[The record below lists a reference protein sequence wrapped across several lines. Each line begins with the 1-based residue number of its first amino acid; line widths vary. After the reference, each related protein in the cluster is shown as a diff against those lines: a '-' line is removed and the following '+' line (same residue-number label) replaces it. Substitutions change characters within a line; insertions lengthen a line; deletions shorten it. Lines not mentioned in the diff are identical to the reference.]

1 MTIRPTQQATFS
13 QLQRGLSANF
23 ARLVR
28 AQEQVAT
35 GRRIVR
41 PSDDPVGASLSLSY
55 KRQIAASERY
65 KTAVQGARVMLDTGS
80 SLLQDAGGMLAE
92 ARSTLLAAMNGTQS
106 EDDRRLLGNSIRLIR
121 DRMLEVAN
129 ARTGNRYL
137 FGGANS
143 SSAPFEQTTRAGVN
157 SVEYVGSRQ
166 IQEVLVGLDSKLD
179 VTLPGDEIFAAKAR
193 SGAGFSGLTGVGAGA
208 SANQGSGYVYLRV
221 RHDTTTPAGLGAG
234 LNLAAGGANDTILGA
249 HTLVVDPV
257 ANTARLGAGAAVELP
272 AVGSPSA
279 QSVRIANENGAEVFI
294 DFSGWTGAAV
304 SATLTGAG
312 SISLDGANY
321 TPITLTE
328 TDLQLTADGGATVL
342 HLDTTGIHRAGVE
355 LVTFAGAVNIF
366 DTLQGIVD
374 DLENGDGLDPREL
387 RERLDIW
394 LGELDRNHENLQI
407 ATGELG
413 SLSARASSL
422 ESSFDDEQIAV
433 RGLLSGVEDVDF
445 AQVALDMTRSE
456 QTLQLAQATSARLL
470 QTSLLNFLR

>member
-1 MTIRPTQQATFS
+1 MTIRPTQQSTFA
-13 QLQRGLSANF
+13 QLQRGLSSNL

-55 KRQIAASERY
+55 KRQIATSERY
-65 KTAVQGARVMLDTGS
+65 KTAVQGARVMLDSGS
-80 SLLQDAGGMLAE
+80 SMLQEAGDMLAE
-92 ARSTLLAAMNGTQS
+92 ARSTLITAMNGTQS

-143 SSAPFEQTTRAGVN
+143 SDAPFEVTTRAGLT
-157 SVEYVGSRQ
+157 SVDYVGARQ
-166 IQEVLVGLDSKLD
+166 NSQVLVGLDSTLD
-179 VTLPGDEIFAAKAR
+179 VTLPGDEIFTARAR
-193 SGAGFSGLTGVGAGA
+193 SGTGFSGLTGVGSGV

-221 RHDTTTPAGLGAG
+221 RHDSTSSAGLGAG
-234 LNLAAGGANDTILGA
+234 LSLAAGGANDTILGT
-249 HTLVVDPV
+249 HSLVVDPV
-257 ANTARLGAGAAVELP
+257 ANTATLGSGPAVQLP
-272 AVGSPSA
+272 AVGSSAA
-279 QSVRIANENGAEVFI
+279 QSVRIANERGADVFI

-312 SISLDGANY
+312 SISIDGATF
-321 TPITLTE
+321 TPMSLAE

-355 LVTFAGAVNIF
+355 LVTFAGAVNVF

-374 DLENGDGLDPREL
+374 DLANGDGLSARDL

-394 LGELDRNHENLQI
+394 LGELDRNHEVLQI
-407 ATGELG
+407 ATGQLG

-422 ESSFDDEQIAV
+422 ENSFDDEQIAV